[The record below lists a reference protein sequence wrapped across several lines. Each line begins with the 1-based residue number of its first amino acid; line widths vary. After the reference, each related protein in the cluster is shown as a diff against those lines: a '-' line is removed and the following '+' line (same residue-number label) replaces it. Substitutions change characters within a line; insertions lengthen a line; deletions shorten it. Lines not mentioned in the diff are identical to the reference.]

1 MDDYVEDYS
10 YNNNFWMKSGVLYTY
25 SKSKFV
31 EYMSVGK
38 IFERLSK
45 LSKEFSENVAKAI
58 EVTTRLDIGIEIE
71 LDKKSEKKKKS
82 IDVEQEKFYI
92 PLEKPDNSTRSE
104 GIKVLLG
111 YFQRLANSMNS
122 FSDYFKKMSN
132 DILDK
137 QAGYSIKIEYEKKC
151 DANQQNYK
159 NSLNELNTKKKL
171 YYEAINKA
179 IEYHLSHQS
188 KPGKNKEKYRE
199 NIVKRK
205 NEYLAQVKEVE
216 KIRVDYIELQ
226 GHVFSTIEEFER
238 NCTNEFKL
246 FLMRIVEKINNS
258 KEDFGFNESEVKI
271 LEQMDGEKD
280 NKSFSEKNKS
290 LLTGPKR
297 NLFKEYSQDLS
308 LYMENFDFLKKEA
321 SKKNPK
327 ELKAFHKKI
336 SQEVSNFLSDI
347 IVEEK
352 NDVNDRILE
361 ISKKLKE
368 NKLTE
373 DQFNYLIRKFEGR
386 FKQFMD
392 WKSKNKVDSQNYK
405 KVGED
410 YDDRYCYMQTF
421 LGYFNKTRVENK
433 CLDEENFNYF
443 CRAVEKILELNMN
456 EDIDYALCDL
466 VVILSSTFYMEDESK
481 KSGKKY
487 AYEVIRDAPIM
498 QKQGFWVGLTKFEL
512 NQEIQQQKS
521 ETETLDEDNEPNT
534 EKLNNSVCAKL
545 MSVSYNLMQFIKDSN
560 IFNRVIYDIFKHC
573 KINKENRDMIV
584 TMMEQQIQ
592 TENLTHIKLDK
603 DLILSEF

>member
-38 IFERLSK
+38 IFDRLSK
-45 LSKEFSENVAKAI
+45 LSKKFSENIAKAI
-58 EVTTRLDIGIEIE
+58 EVTTRLDIDIVLEI
-71 LDKKSEKKKKS
+71 DKKSEKKKKS
-82 IDVEQEKFYI
+82 FEGEQERFYI
-92 PLEKPDNSTRSE
+92 PLEKPDNSTRSQ

-111 YFQRLANSMNS
+111 YFQRLSNSMNS
-122 FSDYFKKMSN
+122 FYEYFKKMSN

-137 QAGYSIKIEYEKKC
+137 QDGYIIKIDYEKQC
-151 DANQQNYK
+151 DANLKIYK
-159 NSLNELNTKKKL
+159 ESLNELNTKKKL

-188 KPGKNKEKYRE
+188 KPGKNKEKYKE
-199 NIVKRK
+199 IIFKRK

-216 KIRVDYIELQ
+216 KIRVEYIELQ

-238 NCTNEFKL
+238 NCTNDFKL
-246 FLMRIVEKINNS
+246 YLMKVVEKINNL
-258 KEDFGFNESEVKI
+258 KEDFGFYENEVKI
-271 LEQMDGEKD
+271 LEQMDGGKD

-327 ELKAFHKKI
+327 ELKEFHKKI
-336 SQEVSNFLSDI
+336 SQEVSNFLNDI

-352 NDVNDRILE
+352 NDINDKILE
-361 ISKKLKE
+361 YSKKLKE
-368 NKLTE
+368 NTLTE
-373 DQFNYLIRKFEGR
+373 DEFNYLISKFEGR
-386 FKQFMD
+386 FKQFIQ
-392 WKSKNKVDSQNYK
+392 WKSKNKVETQNYK
-405 KVGED
+405 KVGEE

-433 CLDEENFNYF
+433 CLSEENFNYF
-443 CRAVEKILELNMN
+443 CKAVEKILELNMN

-466 VVILSSTFYMEDESK
+466 VVILSSTFYMEDQSK
-481 KSGKKY
+481 KSGIKY

-521 ETETLDEDNEPNT
+521 EMETLDEETEPI
-534 EKLNNSVCAKL
+534 EKLNHSICAKL

-560 IFNRVIYDIFKHC
+560 VFNRVIYDIFKHC
-573 KINKENRDMIV
+573 KINKGNRDMII

-603 DLILSEF
+603 ELILSEL

>member
-10 YNNNFWMKSGVLYTY
+10 YNNNFWMKSGVLYTHC
-25 SKSKFV
+25 KTKFI
-31 EYMSVGK
+31 EFMSVGK

-45 LSKEFSENVAKAI
+45 LSLEFSEKVAKAI
-58 EVTTRLDIGIEIE
+58 EVTTRLDIE
-71 LDKKSEKKKKS
+71 LDPDKKSEKKKKT
-82 IDVEQEKFYI
+82 IEGEQEKFYI
-92 PLEKPDNSTRSE
+92 PLEKPDNSTRSK
-104 GIKVLLG
+104 GIKVVLG
-111 YFQRLANSMNS
+111 YFQRLSKSMNS
-122 FSDYFKKMSN
+122 FHEYFKKMSN

-137 QAGYSIKIEYEKKC
+137 QTGYFTKLDAEKQC
-151 DANQQNYK
+151 DANLKTYK
-159 NSLNELNTKKKL
+159 ESLNELNTKKNL
-171 YYEAINKA
+171 YYESINKA
-179 IEYHLSHQS
+179 IEYHLSHPN
-188 KPGKNKEKYRE
+188 KPGKNKDKYKE
-199 NIVKRK
+199 NIMKRK
-205 NEYLAQVKEVE
+205 NEYLGQVKEVE

-238 NCTNEFKL
+238 LCTNDFKL
-246 FLMRIVEKINNS
+246 FLTRMVEKINNL
-258 KEDFGFNESEVKI
+258 KDNFGFSENEVTQLGE
-271 LEQMDGEKD
+271 MDGDKD

-290 LLTGPKR
+290 LMTGPKR
-297 NLFKEYSQDLS
+297 NLFKEYSQDLGY
-308 LYMENFDFLKKEA
+308 YMENFDFLKKEA

-327 ELKAFHKKI
+327 ELKEFHKKI
-336 SQEVSNFLSDI
+336 SLDVSNYLNDI

-352 NDVNDRILE
+352 NDINDKILE
-361 ISKKLKE
+361 YSKKLKE
-368 NKLTE
+368 NKLSE
-373 DQFNYLIRKFEGR
+373 DEFNYLIRKFEGR
-386 FKQFMD
+386 FKQFIE
-392 WKSKNKVDSQNYK
+392 WKSKNKVETQNYK

-433 CLDEENFNYF
+433 CLSEENFNYF
-443 CRAVEKILELNMN
+443 CKAVEKILELNMN

-466 VVILSSTFYMEDESK
+466 VVILSSTFYMEDQSK

-521 ETETLDEDNEPNT
+521 EMETLDEETEPT
-534 EKLNNSVCAKL
+534 EKLNHSICAKL
-545 MSVSYNLMQFIKDSN
+545 MSVSYNLMQFIKDSKV
-560 IFNRVIYDIFKHC
+560 FNRVIYDIFKHC
-573 KINKENRDMIV
+573 KINKGNRDMII

>member
-1 MDDYVEDYS
+1 
-10 YNNNFWMKSGVLYTY
+10 
-25 SKSKFV
+25 
-31 EYMSVGK
+31 
-38 IFERLSK
+38 
-45 LSKEFSENVAKAI
+45 
-58 EVTTRLDIGIEIE
+58 
-71 LDKKSEKKKKS
+71 
-82 IDVEQEKFYI
+82 
-92 PLEKPDNSTRSE
+92 
-104 GIKVLLG
+104 
-111 YFQRLANSMNS
+111 
-122 FSDYFKKMSN
+122 
-132 DILDK
+132 
-137 QAGYSIKIEYEKKC
+137 
-151 DANQQNYK
+151 
-159 NSLNELNTKKKL
+159 
-171 YYEAINKA
+171 
-179 IEYHLSHQS
+179 
-188 KPGKNKEKYRE
+188 
-199 NIVKRK
+199 
-205 NEYLAQVKEVE
+205 
-216 KIRVDYIELQ
+216 
-226 GHVFSTIEEFER
+226 
-238 NCTNEFKL
+238 
-246 FLMRIVEKINNS
+246 
-258 KEDFGFNESEVKI
+258 
-271 LEQMDGEKD
+271 
-280 NKSFSEKNKS
+280 
-290 LLTGPKR
+290 
-297 NLFKEYSQDLS
+297 
-308 LYMENFDFLKKEA
+308 
-321 SKKNPK
+321 
-327 ELKAFHKKI
+327 
-336 SQEVSNFLSDI
+336 
-347 IVEEK
+347 
-352 NDVNDRILE
+352 
-361 ISKKLKE
+361 
-368 NKLTE
+368 
-373 DQFNYLIRKFEGR
+373 
-386 FKQFMD
+386 MD

-603 DLILSEF
+603 ELILSEF

>member
-10 YNNNFWMKSGVLYTY
+10 YNNNFWMKSGVLYTHC
-25 SKSKFV
+25 KTKFI
-31 EYMSVGK
+31 EFMSVGK

-45 LSKEFSENVAKAI
+45 LSLEFSEKVAKAI
-58 EVTTRLDIGIEIE
+58 EVTTRLDIE
-71 LDKKSEKKKKS
+71 LDPDKKSEKKKKT
-82 IDVEQEKFYI
+82 IEGEQEKFYI
-92 PLEKPDNSTRSE
+92 PLEKPDNSTRSK
-104 GIKVLLG
+104 GIKVVLG
-111 YFQRLANSMNS
+111 YFQRLSKSMNS
-122 FSDYFKKMSN
+122 FHEYFKKMSN

-137 QAGYSIKIEYEKKC
+137 QTGYFTKLDVEKQC
-151 DANQQNYK
+151 DANLKTYK
-159 NSLNELNTKKKL
+159 ESLNELNTKKNL
-171 YYEAINKA
+171 YYESINKA
-179 IEYHLSHQS
+179 IEYHLSHPN
-188 KPGKNKEKYRE
+188 KPGKNKDKYKE
-199 NIVKRK
+199 NIMKRK
-205 NEYLAQVKEVE
+205 NEYLGQVKEVE

-238 NCTNEFKL
+238 LCTNDFKL
-246 FLMRIVEKINNS
+246 FLIRMVEKINNL
-258 KEDFGFNESEVKI
+258 KDNFGFSENEVTQLGE
-271 LEQMDGEKD
+271 MDGDKD

-290 LLTGPKR
+290 LMTGPKR
-297 NLFKEYSQDLS
+297 NLFKEYSQDLGY
-308 LYMENFDFLKKEA
+308 YMENFDFLKKEA

-327 ELKAFHKKI
+327 ELKEFHKKI
-336 SQEVSNFLSDI
+336 SLDVSNYLNDI

-352 NDVNDRILE
+352 NDINDKILE
-361 ISKKLKE
+361 YSKKLKE
-368 NKLTE
+368 NKLSE
-373 DQFNYLIRKFEGR
+373 DEFNYLIRKFEGR
-386 FKQFMD
+386 FKQFIE
-392 WKSKNKVDSQNYK
+392 WKSKNKVETQNYK

-433 CLDEENFNYF
+433 CLSEENFNYF
-443 CRAVEKILELNMN
+443 CKAVEKILELNMN

-466 VVILSSTFYMEDESK
+466 VVILSSTFYMEDQSK

-545 MSVSYNLMQFIKDSN
+545 MSVSYNLMQFIKDSKV
-560 IFNRVIYDIFKHC
+560 FNRVIYDIFKHC
-573 KINKENRDMIV
+573 KINKGNRDMII

-603 DLILSEF
+603 ELILSEF

>member
-38 IFERLSK
+38 IFDRLSK
-45 LSKEFSENVAKAI
+45 LSKKFSENIAKAI
-58 EVTTRLDIGIEIE
+58 EVTTRLDIDIVLEI
-71 LDKKSEKKKKS
+71 DKKSEKKKKS
-82 IDVEQEKFYI
+82 FEGEQERFYI
-92 PLEKPDNSTRSE
+92 PLEKPDNSTRSQ

-111 YFQRLANSMNS
+111 YFQRLSNSMNS
-122 FSDYFKKMSN
+122 FYEYFKKMSN

-137 QAGYSIKIEYEKKC
+137 QDGYIIKIDYEKQC
-151 DANQQNYK
+151 DANLKIYK
-159 NSLNELNTKKKL
+159 ESLNELNTKKKL

-188 KPGKNKEKYRE
+188 KPGKNKEKYKE
-199 NIVKRK
+199 IIFKRK

-216 KIRVDYIELQ
+216 KIRVEYIELQ

-238 NCTNEFKL
+238 NCTNDFKL
-246 FLMRIVEKINNS
+246 YLMKVVEKINNL
-258 KEDFGFNESEVKI
+258 KEDFGFYENEVKI
-271 LEQMDGEKD
+271 LEQMDGGKD

-327 ELKAFHKKI
+327 ELKEFHKKI
-336 SQEVSNFLSDI
+336 SQEVSNFLNDI

-352 NDVNDRILE
+352 NDINDKILE
-361 ISKKLKE
+361 YSKKLKE
-368 NKLTE
+368 NKLSE
-373 DQFNYLIRKFEGR
+373 DEFNYLISKFEGR
-386 FKQFMD
+386 FKQFIQ
-392 WKSKNKVDSQNYK
+392 WKSKNKVETQNYK
-405 KVGED
+405 KVGEE

-433 CLDEENFNYF
+433 CLSEENFNYF
-443 CRAVEKILELNMN
+443 CKAVEKILELNMN

-466 VVILSSTFYMEDESK
+466 VVILSSTFYMEDQSK
-481 KSGKKY
+481 KSGIKY

-521 ETETLDEDNEPNT
+521 EMETLDEETEPI
-534 EKLNNSVCAKL
+534 EKLNHSICAKL

-560 IFNRVIYDIFKHC
+560 VFNRVIYDIFKHC
-573 KINKENRDMIV
+573 KINKGNRDMII

-603 DLILSEF
+603 ELILSEF

>member
-10 YNNNFWMKSGVLYTY
+10 YNNNFWMKSGVLYTHC
-25 SKSKFV
+25 KTKFI
-31 EYMSVGK
+31 EFMSVGK

-45 LSKEFSENVAKAI
+45 LSLEFSEKIAKAI
-58 EVTTRLDIGIEIE
+58 EVTTRLDIE
-71 LDKKSEKKKKS
+71 LDPDKKSEKKKKT
-82 IDVEQEKFYI
+82 IEGEQEKFYI
-92 PLEKPDNSTRSE
+92 PLEKPDNSTRSK
-104 GIKVLLG
+104 GIKVVLG
-111 YFQRLANSMNS
+111 YFQRLSKSMNS
-122 FSDYFKKMSN
+122 FHEYFKKMSN

-137 QAGYSIKIEYEKKC
+137 QTGYFTKLDAEKQC
-151 DANQQNYK
+151 DANLKTYK
-159 NSLNELNTKKKL
+159 ESLNELNTKKNL
-171 YYEAINKA
+171 YYESINKA
-179 IEYHLSHQS
+179 IEYHLSHPN
-188 KPGKNKEKYRE
+188 KPGKNKDKYKE
-199 NIVKRK
+199 NIMKRK
-205 NEYLAQVKEVE
+205 NEYLGQVKEVE

-238 NCTNEFKL
+238 LCTNDFKL
-246 FLMRIVEKINNS
+246 FLTRMVEKINNL
-258 KEDFGFNESEVKI
+258 KDNFGFSENEVTQLGE
-271 LEQMDGEKD
+271 MDGDKD

-290 LLTGPKR
+290 LMTGPKR

-308 LYMENFDFLKKEA
+308 YYMENFDFLKKEA

-336 SQEVSNFLSDI
+336 SLDVSNYLNDI

-352 NDVNDRILE
+352 NDINDKILE
-361 ISKKLKE
+361 YSKKLKE
-368 NKLTE
+368 NKLSE
-373 DQFNYLIRKFEGR
+373 DEFNYLISKFEGR
-386 FKQFMD
+386 FKQFIQ
-392 WKSKNKVDSQNYK
+392 WKSKNKVETQNYK
-405 KVGED
+405 KVGEE

-433 CLDEENFNYF
+433 CLSEENFNYF
-443 CRAVEKILELNMN
+443 CKAVEKILELNMN

-466 VVILSSTFYMEDESK
+466 VVILSSTFYMEDQSK
-481 KSGKKY
+481 KSGIKY

-521 ETETLDEDNEPNT
+521 EMETLDEETEPI
-534 EKLNNSVCAKL
+534 EKLNHSICAKL

-560 IFNRVIYDIFKHC
+560 VFNRVIYDIFKHC
-573 KINKENRDMIV
+573 KINKGNRDMII

-603 DLILSEF
+603 ELILSEF

>member
-71 LDKKSEKKKKS
+71 LDKKSEKKKKT

-137 QAGYSIKIEYEKKC
+137 QDGYIIKIDYEKQC
-151 DANQQNYK
+151 DANLKIYK
-159 NSLNELNTKKKL
+159 ESLNELNTKKKL

-188 KPGKNKEKYRE
+188 KPGKNKEKYKE
-199 NIVKRK
+199 IIFKRK

-216 KIRVDYIELQ
+216 KIRVEYIELQ

-271 LEQMDGEKD
+271 L
-280 NKSFSEKNKS
+280 
-290 LLTGPKR
+290 
-297 NLFKEYSQDLS
+297 
-308 LYMENFDFLKKEA
+308 
-321 SKKNPK
+321 
-327 ELKAFHKKI
+327 
-336 SQEVSNFLSDI
+336 
-347 IVEEK
+347 
-352 NDVNDRILE
+352 
-361 ISKKLKE
+361 
-368 NKLTE
+368 
-373 DQFNYLIRKFEGR
+373 
-386 FKQFMD
+386 
-392 WKSKNKVDSQNYK
+392 
-405 KVGED
+405 
-410 YDDRYCYMQTF
+410 
-421 LGYFNKTRVENK
+421 
-433 CLDEENFNYF
+433 
-443 CRAVEKILELNMN
+443 
-456 EDIDYALCDL
+456 
-466 VVILSSTFYMEDESK
+466 
-481 KSGKKY
+481 
-487 AYEVIRDAPIM
+487 
-498 QKQGFWVGLTKFEL
+498 
-512 NQEIQQQKS
+512 
-521 ETETLDEDNEPNT
+521 
-534 EKLNNSVCAKL
+534 
-545 MSVSYNLMQFIKDSN
+545 
-560 IFNRVIYDIFKHC
+560 
-573 KINKENRDMIV
+573 
-584 TMMEQQIQ
+584 
-592 TENLTHIKLDK
+592 
-603 DLILSEF
+603 